1 MAEPTTT
8 STATWSFA
16 TWVALYFGIQL
27 SIINPH
33 TLMGAVGGGLVYLV
47 FEQGSPT
54 AKRFIGAFVSVMMG
68 YIAEP
73 EFMRQTGV
81 EAHGVGSF
89 IVSALIIVATVFVIT
104 LIKSGRIMDFF
115 GRGKS

>member
-1 MAEPTTT
+1 MPEPTTT

-16 TWVALYFGIQL
+16 TWIAVYFGVQL

-47 FEQGSPT
+47 FEQGSST
-54 AKRFIGAFVSVMMG
+54 VKRFIGAFVSVMMG

>member
-1 MAEPTTT
+1 MPEPTTT

-16 TWVALYFGIQL
+16 TWMAVYFGVQL

-47 FEQGSPT
+47 FEQGST
-54 AKRFIGAFVSVMMG
+54 ATKRFIGAFVSVMMG

>member
-1 MAEPTTT
+1 MPEPTTT

-16 TWVALYFGIQL
+16 TWVALYFGVQL

-47 FEQGSPT
+47 FEQGSP
-54 AKRFIGAFVSVMMG
+54 AFRRFIGAFVSVVMG

-73 EFMRQTGV
+73 EFMRHTGI
-81 EAHGVGSF
+81 EAHGIGSF
-89 IVSALIIVATVFVIT
+89 VVSALLIVATVFVMS

-115 GRGKS
+115 NRGKS